1 MLNIQEEV
9 MKLNK
14 NNIIIGA
21 ILALI
26 IALPLIYNI
35 SVWATKSPEPFLE
48 KPKGQEKCIR
58 DTEYIRFNHMILLKE
73 TRNKVMR
80 EGKKVDI
87 GFKNCRQCHTNRGQF
102 CDRCHDKVNLKP
114 DCFSCHYYPER

>member
-1 MLNIQEEV
+1 

-35 SVWATKSPEPFLE
+35 SVLVAKGPEPFLE
-48 KPKGQEKCIR
+48 KPKGEKCIM
-58 DTEYIRFNHMILLKE
+58 DTEEIRYNHMILLKE
-73 TRNKVMR
+73 TRNQAMR

-87 GFKNCRQCHTNRGQF
+87 GLKNCRGCHSNRKGF

-114 DCFSCHYYPER
+114 DCFSCHYYPNE